1 MRRGMIARVRPMPG
15 GGIAPAL
22 RGGAVTVALC
32 CWLSLAAR
40 AQEPVRVAVDWS
52 EVRDADVERCGLAR
66 LRAGTIERLVARG
79 HAVVETVDAS
89 GIQVSVASTA
99 DALQVRV
106 QSGDVSRVETLPAG
120 ETCDA
125 TFALEAIARIAELV
139 EEVARARPQPLAA
152 DVELGPVQVTA
163 PAAEPA
169 EGHDARARVQ
179 AALDLTAR
187 FNESPDFLLGGGVGV
202 RVRHAGSWESG
213 LRAELTGN
221 GALGVTVM
229 EAFLGATAA
238 YQPALP
244 GVAPYLELGPLL
256 HLGSSDARSQV
267 ELDGALGAGVQLSLG
282 HLLAHLLL
290 QGRLRSFEHRVGEE
304 TAHDTGRI
312 GVVVR
317 IGGQLSGS

>member
-1 MRRGMIARVRPMPG
+1 MRRGTIAR
-15 GGIAPAL
+15 AWLWA
-22 RGGAVTVALC
+22 ALC
-32 CWLSLAAR
+32 CWLPWAAR
-40 AQEPVRVAVDWS
+40 AQEPARVTVDWS
-52 EVRDADVERCGLAR
+52 DVRDADVERCGLAR

-89 GIQVSVASTA
+89 GIQVSVASTP
-99 DALQVRV
+99 DGLQVRV
-106 QSGDVSRVETLPAG
+106 QSGDVSRGETLPAG

-139 EEVARARPQPLAA
+139 DEVARARPQPPATSSEVDDAPAA
-152 DVELGPVQVTA
+152 T

-169 EGHDARARVQ
+169 EPHAPRAGVQ

-187 FNESPDFLLGGGVGV
+187 FNDSPDFLLGGGIGM
-202 RVRHAGSWESG
+202 RVRHSGSWESG

-256 HLGSSDARSQV
+256 HLGSSDARSEV

-282 HLLAHLLL
+282 HFLAHLLL
-290 QGRLRSFEHRVGEE
+290 QGRLRSFEHRVGEK

-312 GVVVR
+312 GVIVR
-317 IGGQLSGS
+317 VGGQLSGS